1 MGISEGYFL
10 SRKDIVMDTCL
21 KSCLVS
27 DVHSKTSPHEKRTYT
42 VREVQEILSIGK
54 NAAYELVKTQ
64 KFKCVK
70 VGNSIRI
77 SKKSFD
83 QWLDCEMCE

>member
-1 MGISEGYFL
+1 
-10 SRKDIVMDTCL
+10 MDTHLMNCL
-21 KSCLVS
+21 AS
-27 DVHSKTSPHEKRTYT
+27 DISSKTLPQEKRTYT

-54 NAAYELVKTQ
+54 NAAYELVKAQ

>member
-1 MGISEGYFL
+1 MN
-10 SRKDIVMDTCL
+10 CL
-21 KSCLVS
+21 TS
-27 DVHSKTSPHEKRTYT
+27 DVSSKTLPQEKRTYT
-42 VREVQEILSIGK
+42 VREVQEILCIGK
-54 NAAYELVKTQ
+54 NAAYELVKAQ